1 MKILLIHNFYRY
13 RGGEDR
19 YVEILEETLVSKG
32 YQVSH
37 FFYDSRNINTFN
49 FFQKCLIPLRLIHS
63 PRLNK
68 KLKKLLREEKPD
80 LVVVHNLSPL
90 LSFSLLKVLKRS
102 GIPLLKRLENYKFL
116 CLNGLFL
123 RNDFTVC
130 EVCKHGNFFPGMI
143 HRCYQRRFSSSI
155 GIALAEFI
163 HRRLKTVIKSA
174 DLFLATSRFVK
185 GKFVQAGF
193 PADRIVVQPNF
204 IDFEPLDAVVS
215 PGNYAIYLG
224 RLSKEKGLL
233 TLLKAFKNLPELPL
247 KILGEGPME
256 KELLEYARLHQM
268 KNVTFEGFV
277 DGTLKREM
285 LKSALFLIFPSEC
298 YESFGYTIIEGYAC
312 GVPVAAS
319 DIGGARE
326 LVQEGDTGFL
336 FEAGNPDDLQKKI
349 SQIMA
354 DRQCLMKMKE
364 NALQRAKTLYTKE
377 TGCQNLLDL
386 FNKLTSFATKTQ
398 RH

>member
-32 YQVSH
+32 HQVRH

-68 KLKKLLREEKPD
+68 KLKKLLVEEKPD

-90 LSFSLLKVLKRS
+90 LSFSLLKVVKRS

-123 RNDFTVC
+123 RNNFTVC

-143 HRCYQRRFSSSI
+143 HRCYQRSFSSSM

-185 GKFVQAGF
+185 GKFVEAGF
-193 PADRIVVQPNF
+193 PADRIAVQPNF
-204 IDFEPLDAVVS
+204 IDFEPLDVVVS

-247 KILGEGPME
+247 KVLGEGPME
-256 KELLEYARLHQM
+256 EELLEYARLHHM

-277 DGTLKREM
+277 DGNLKREM
-285 LKSALFLIFPSEC
+285 LKKALFLVFPSEC
-298 YESFGYTIIEGYAC
+298 YESFGYTIIEGYGC
-312 GVPVAAS
+312 GVPVVAS

-326 LVQEGDTGFL
+326 LIQEGNTGFL

-349 SQIMA
+349 SQMMT
-354 DRQCLMKMKE
+354 DRQCLMEMKE

-386 FNKLTSFATKTQ
+386 FNKLAGTGK
-398 RH
+398 